1 METGA
6 IGAISGGAGMAS
18 MGAVGGSGGAGATSV
33 DMTGGDAG
41 NKVGA
46 AGGDFSNIMNVQNNN
61 NLDLGNMSKLS
72 GTESAGANKVGGAGG
87 GLQVNQTSF
96 SSVTVIEQNTEINI
110 NFGDTEKAMEQV
122 FDMFSEKGEDK
133 KLFDLLLAIFEKQ
146 QEMIMELFQ
155 KLLEATGMAAMTG
168 QG

>member
-1 METGA
+1 MIYMETGA
-6 IGAISGGAGMAS
+6 IGAVSGGAGMAS
-18 MGAVGGSGGAGATSV
+18 MGAFGGAGVSSV
-33 DMTGGDAG
+33 NMTGGDIG

-46 AGGDFSNIMNVQNNN
+46 VSGDFSNIMNVQNNN
-61 NLDLGNMSKLS
+61 NIDLGNMSKLG
-72 GTESAGANKVGGAGG
+72 GTESAGTGKVSGGGG

-110 NFGDTEKAMEQV
+110 NFGDTEKAMDQV
-122 FDMFSEKGEDK
+122 FDMFSGKGQDET
-133 KLFDLLLAIFEKQ
+133 LFDLLLAIFEKQ